1 MKLKTSKSQSEI
13 YGQTIQR
20 TYQIEERIS
29 EIEDKIE
36 LDDSSQEY
44 EEFFKVHNRNMQE
57 LWDTI
62 KKTQYQ
68 TIGINEESKVS
79 GIDQIVNKITEER
92 FPKLKKGKP
101 IQM

>member
-1 MKLKTSKSQSEI
+1 
-13 YGQTIQR
+13 
-20 TYQIEERIS
+20 
-29 EIEDKIE
+29 
-36 LDDSSQEY
+36 
-44 EEFFKVHNRNMQE
+44 MQE